1 MFLLQFLIIVLAFYP
16 VLYICIIYR
25 MSPSHKSNY
34 ILVILVV
41 LVYTNI
47 NSFLVSHH
55 ISFSS
60 IEHYYQRVLVLLSIF
75 LFIPNERRIS
85 EGCYESTQQMPAA
98 ECLLMDH
105 SKGQTQRQF
114 LSQKRSW
121 CCPPH
126 SLTCL
131 VFIWQTDESVS
142 PFSKGLYVI
151 RGKDSAKEKK
161 NLQFYKT
168 GADEMPRWFTSKVL
182 AIFKRQLRNPAVL
195 WTWEAGS
202 STCTNSARHM
212 SKSEI
217 IWLMLAESLRVQ

>member
-1 MFLLQFLIIVLAFYP
+1 
-16 VLYICIIYR
+16 
-25 MSPSHKSNY
+25 
-34 ILVILVV
+34 
-41 LVYTNI
+41 
-47 NSFLVSHH
+47 
-55 ISFSS
+55 
-60 IEHYYQRVLVLLSIF
+60 
-75 LFIPNERRIS
+75 
-85 EGCYESTQQMPAA
+85 
-98 ECLLMDH
+98 MDH

-114 LSQKRSW
+114 LLRKRNW

-151 RGKDSAKEKK
+151 RGKDSAKEK
-161 NLQFYKT
+161 NLQFYKS

-217 IWLMLAESLRVQ
+217 IRLMLAESLRVQWFMLSVTISSNLLLDWFLWALMWAFCTKDQSAIFFWISGI